1 MTEPRIASAMID
13 VRSCTC
19 PITWVRTRIALE
31 KVGLGELL
39 VVLLRDGE
47 PLRNVPATAAEE
59 GHRVVSLQPLE
70 DEGPG
75 TWEVVLEKGA
85 PRQALDLP

>member
-1 MTEPRIASAMID
+1 MNEFRIASAMID
-13 VRSCTC
+13 VRDVSC

-31 KVGLGELL
+31 KVGLGELV
-39 VVLLRDGE
+39 VVLLQEGE
-47 PLRNVPATAAEE
+47 PLRNVPASARED

-85 PRQALDLP
+85 PPPALP

>member
-1 MTEPRIASAMID
+1 MSPFRIAAAMID
-13 VRSCTC
+13 VRDVSC

-31 KVGLGELL
+31 KVGTGELV
-39 VVLLRDGE
+39 VVLLREGE
-47 PLRNVPATAAEE
+47 PLRNVPASAVEE
-59 GHRVVSLQPLE
+59 GHRLVSLQPLE

-85 PRQALDLP
+85 PGPALELP